1 MQDLMEL
8 SIRYE
13 DLALAKNRMKLDDF
27 AKSLSGYANVLGI
40 VANYALVSQIEEK
53 PDNWQ
58 VVISTEAE
66 IKKGSIDIIAIISS
80 VATTAVSLQ
89 PIAETLNTFKETVS
103 TLIGFV
109 FSKRESADMERV
121 LEYIEKRD
129 ERDLKM
135 AELAKEER
143 ENMLATLLEAL
154 QKPGKIALQPIGKS
168 CKQINIYAIEQEEN
182 PKLVAGADKEIKKV
196 FNKQHTKTEISE
208 SLTVNVLFVS
218 IDKLSKK
225 CTFVLE
231 SDIPDGL
238 DDIDSAPR
246 IKGNITDPRFELESN
261 LYTKAFDQNCV
272 AEVEA
277 KIKTTGDDQTY
288 FISNIKGLEE

>member
-1 MQDLMEL
+1 M
-8 SIRYE
+8 
-13 DLALAKNRMKLDDF
+13 
-27 AKSLSGYANVLGI
+27 LGI

-80 VATTAVSLQ
+80 VSTTAVSLQ

-154 QKPGKIALQPIGKS
+154 QKPGKIAPSRPL
-168 CKQINIYAIEQEEN
+168 
-182 PKLVAGADKEIKKV
+182 
-196 FNKQHTKTEISE
+196 
-208 SLTVNVLFVS
+208 
-218 IDKLSKK
+218 
-225 CTFVLE
+225 
-231 SDIPDGL
+231 
-238 DDIDSAPR
+238 
-246 IKGNITDPRFELESN
+246 
-261 LYTKAFDQNCV
+261 
-272 AEVEA
+272 
-277 KIKTTGDDQTY
+277 
-288 FISNIKGLEE
+288 